1 MVESNELEK
10 TTNNV
15 DENSIEST
23 IDRSSDKKIRLRKY
37 KTIKKFKMT
46 ADNNEASNH
55 LNNKEVTHT
64 SPVDT
69 SNHKKGNFSNAYR
82 EWNDSTPAN
91 NNLKSL
97 SASDKEEANSYTVE
111 IIDDHAHA
119 NRTVGTKSDENELQ
133 FSSANA
139 KENTKTEIIK
149 SNNHHTNEDK
159 EYTTASDKS
168 TDDEDKNIDTIVTNN
183 NDALKENKFSPALVR
198 NKLKSNI
205 ADDKA
210 VANTETIDTNNNH
223 ESHEHEIST
232 ASVKTTIA
240 NEMEVAN
247 TNFVLN
253 NDDYKSDGSKFSTSK
268 AKYEI
273 KLSIANDKKDAKI
286 DTNYY
291 HEYDEDDFGSESDE
305 NELKSLS
312 AYDED
317 TNADTDAGE
326 NDNGAISINTDYAYK
341 DRKLTTVSVKDEL
354 KYSIGDTNEAV
365 KTDTDTNY
373 NYVYDE
379 HELSTQTDN
388 ILKSSIGGNMDEAKT
403 RTMATNHDYEYDE
416 HEFSTVSDNIMI
428 QSPIGGSMDKA
439 KTDIIDSNYNYEFVE
454 HRFSTRSDK
463 IIVTSSI
470 GDDMD
475 EAKTDTNHNNE
486 YDGHEFSTQSG
497 KIESSNGD
505 GNEDTNT
512 DTMNKNYVYNYD
524 EFGSKQYQNELKS
537 SAADKKVANTVTFVT
552 NEYDQTE
559 FITASVKNEL
569 KSLTAGDK
577 YDAKT
582 DAFDINHDSENDEGK
597 FSRESDKTELKSF
610 IADDKKDAKTID
622 TNYEEE
628 SGIASYDIEL
638 KYASANEIDDANT
651 DSYAYDEGKFST
663 SSSINEL
670 ESLFAKDK
678 EEATTDKKK
687 NYDYTYE
694 EGKGDF
700 NVTEFK
706 EFYKK
711 FKKLAEKL
719 KRCQL
724 NEAEYYELVLLNK
737 LIKEKED
744 KKL

>member
-326 NDNGAISINTDYAYK
+326 NDNGAISINTDYVYK
-341 DRKLTTVSVKDEL
+341 DRKLSTVSVKDEL
-354 KYSIGDTNEAV
+354 KYSIGGTTE
-365 KTDTDTNY
+365 
-373 NYVYDE
+373 
-379 HELSTQTDN
+379 
-388 ILKSSIGGNMDEAKT
+388 EAKT

-428 QSPIGGSMDKA
+428 QSPIGGSMDEA
-439 KTDIIDSNYNYEFVE
+439 KTDIIDSNYNYDFVE
-454 HRFSTRSDK
+454 HRISTRSDK

-486 YDGHEFSTQSG
+486 HDGHEFSTQSV
-497 KIESSNGD
+497 KNEFISSNGD

-524 EFGSKQYQNELKS
+524 EFGSNQYQNELKS
-537 SAADKKVANTVTFVT
+537 SAADKKVANTDTIVT
-552 NEYDQTE
+552 NEYDQTQ
-559 FITASVKNEL
+559 FITTSVKNEL
-569 KSLTAGDK
+569 KSSIAGDK

-582 DAFDINHDSENDEGK
+582 DAFDINHDFENDEDK
-597 FSRESDKTELKSF
+597 ISRESDKTELKSF

-628 SGIASYDIEL
+628 SGTASYEIEL
-638 KYASANEIDDANT
+638 KYSSANEIDDAYT

>member
-1 MVESNELEK
+1 M
-10 TTNNV
+10 
-15 DENSIEST
+15 
-23 IDRSSDKKIRLRKY
+23 
-37 KTIKKFKMT
+37 
-46 ADNNEASNH
+46 
-55 LNNKEVTHT
+55 
-64 SPVDT
+64 
-69 SNHKKGNFSNAYR
+69 
-82 EWNDSTPAN
+82 DSY
-91 NNLKSL
+91 
-97 SASDKEEANSYTVE
+97 E
-111 IIDDHAHA
+111 
-119 NRTVGTKSDENELQ
+119 
-133 FSSANA
+133 
-139 KENTKTEIIK
+139 
-149 SNNHHTNEDK
+149 
-159 EYTTASDKS
+159 
-168 TDDEDKNIDTIVTNN
+168 
-183 NDALKENKFSPALVR
+183 
-198 NKLKSNI
+198 
-205 ADDKA
+205 
-210 VANTETIDTNNNH
+210 
-223 ESHEHEIST
+223 
-232 ASVKTTIA
+232 
-240 NEMEVAN
+240 
-247 TNFVLN
+247 
-253 NDDYKSDGSKFSTSK
+253 SDGSEFNTSK
-268 AKYEI
+268 AKYEM

-326 NDNGAISINTDYAYK
+326 NDNGAISINTDYVYK
-341 DRKLTTVSVKDEL
+341 DRKLSTVSVKDEL
-354 KYSIGDTNEAV
+354 KYSIGDTTEAV

-373 NYVYDE
+373 EYDE
-379 HELSTQTDN
+379 HELSTQSDN

-428 QSPIGGSMDKA
+428 QSPIGGSMDEA

-486 YDGHEFSTQSG
+486 YDGHEFSTQS
-497 KIESSNGD
+497 
-505 GNEDTNT
+505 
-512 DTMNKNYVYNYD
+512 
-524 EFGSKQYQNELKS
+524 
-537 SAADKKVANTVTFVT
+537 
-552 NEYDQTE
+552 
-559 FITASVKNEL
+559 VKNEL
-569 KSLTAGDK
+569 KSSIAGDK

-582 DAFDINHDSENDEGK
+582 DAFDINHDFENDEDK
-597 FSRESDKTELKSF
+597 ISRESDKTELKSF

-628 SGIASYDIEL
+628 SGTASYEIEL
-638 KYASANEIDDANT
+638 KYSSANEIDDAYT